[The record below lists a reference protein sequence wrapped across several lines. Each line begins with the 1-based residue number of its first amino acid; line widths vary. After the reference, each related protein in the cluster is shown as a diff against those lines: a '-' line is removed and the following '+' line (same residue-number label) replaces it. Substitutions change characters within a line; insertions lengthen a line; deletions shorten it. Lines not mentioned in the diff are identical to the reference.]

1 MDTPP
6 SGQGEEPPDEPGG
19 EEPETRE
26 QTLPGGFLPPVAPG
40 QPPPQAPAPPP
51 ATQPGAPAPTQPG
64 QTPPAPPPVTQPG
77 QAPPPPQQVW
87 SAPGYHPPPST
98 GYPPSGGYQQQ
109 QYWGPQPGYYPAYT
123 EPGNGNALAG
133 FILALASI
141 ALLLISAGLFAP
153 GALPCAILGVVFG
166 RKGRKAVDE
175 GQTRKSRGLAQAGFV
190 IGIVG
195 IVLSVLALAGWIIAI
210 GHDPHLFDK
219 SSHGAVTGG
228 TIHLLGG

>member
-6 SGQGEEPPDEPGG
+6 SGPGEEPPDKPVG

-40 QPPPQAPAPPP
+40 QPPPQVPAAPPP
-51 ATQPGAPAPTQPG
+51 ATQPGAP
-64 QTPPAPPPVTQPG
+64 PPPPPPVTQPG
-77 QAPPPPQQVW
+77 APGAPPYQ
-87 SAPGYHPPPST
+87 PPPT
-98 GYPPSGGYQQQ
+98 GYPPAGGYQQQ
-109 QYWGPQPGYYPAYT
+109 QYWGPQPGYYPAYA
-123 EPGNGNALAG
+123 EPGNGNAVAG
-133 FILALASI
+133 FILSLASI

-153 GALPCAILGVVFG
+153 GALPCAILGVLFG
-166 RKGRKAVDE
+166 RKGRRAVDE

-210 GHDPHLFDK
+210 AADPHLFDK
-219 SSHGAVTGG
+219 SSRGS
-228 TIHLLGG
+228 